1 MTRFRALSL
10 AISQFEDMISEV
22 VDTIA
27 KSIHEIPSTNLVPRV
42 IRRHVNGQRKVYV
55 VTNWKARRMVSMVSN
70 RSSINLPSD

>member
-27 KSIHEIPSTNLVPRV
+27 KSIRGIHSTNLVPRV
-42 IRRHVNGQRKVYV
+42 IRRHVNDQRKVYV